1 MEKQKVLTKEEI
13 KGGEKMK
20 PILVVEDETITREA
34 LRDWLTY
41 GGYQVETA
49 EEGEKALEAIAEQ
62 DFGIVILDLKLPG
75 KDGIEVLK
83 EAKEKRPQLKGVII
97 TAYPSVE
104 TAVKATKE
112 GALDY
117 LPKPFDLNQLEKLIR
132 DTLGAVQVEIKPK
145 AALEKVEEVVTVTPE
160 EIPAH
165 LERGKEFYKAGH
177 YQEALKEF
185 EAILKVA
192 PSDVQA
198 RFWRQAA
205 KDKLT
210 GSTQH
215 KVQPAKPVN
224 MESVER
230 TKLAIRAYRARQ
242 AEIKE
247 TEAEPAMVEEVVTI
261 APEEIPVRLKQG
273 KEFFEAS
280 RYQEALK
287 EFEAILRVAPG
298 NIETRVWIRKAK
310 EALEAP
316 RVEAV
321 AEGEAA
327 PAAEEAKPK
336 ECLWMKMGLVS
347 YRLCTRNYDCLTC
360 EFDQMMQDKM
370 ASGQMPELD
379 AALEKFKELP
389 GNQRLCRYALK
400 GDVSYR
406 LCTRAFRCAT
416 CEFGQM
422 MEDAMQQKVA
432 KLAARRQALLKKA
445 QQVETKA

>member
-1 MEKQKVLTKEEI
+1 MEKQKVLGTEEI

-20 PILVVEDETITREA
+20 PILVVEDEAITREA

-83 EAKEKRPQLKGVII
+83 EAREKQPKLKGVII

-117 LPKPFDLNQLEKLIR
+117 LPKPFDLNQLEKIIR
-132 DTLGAVQVEIKPK
+132 DTLGVVQVEIKPK
-145 AALEKVEEVVTVTPE
+145 AVPKKAEEVITV
-160 EIPAH
+160 
-165 LERGKEFYKAGH
+165 
-177 YQEALKEF
+177 
-185 EAILKVA
+185 
-192 PSDVQA
+192 
-198 RFWRQAA
+198 
-205 KDKLT
+205 
-210 GSTQH
+210 
-215 KVQPAKPVN
+215 
-224 MESVER
+224 
-230 TKLAIRAYRARQ
+230 
-242 AEIKE
+242 
-247 TEAEPAMVEEVVTI
+247 
-261 APEEIPVRLKQG
+261 APEEIPVHLKQG
-273 KEFFEAS
+273 KEFFEAG
-280 RYQEALK
+280 RRQEALK

-298 NIETRVWIRKAK
+298 NIEARVWIRKAK
-310 EALEAP
+310 EALAAP
-316 RVEAV
+316 KVEAV

-370 ASGQMPELD
+370 TSGQMPELD
-379 AALEKFKELP
+379 AALERFKELP

-406 LCTRAFRCAT
+406 LCTRAFQCAT

-422 MEDAMQQKVA
+422 MEDAMQQKLA
-432 KLAARRQALLKKA
+432 KLEARRQALLKKA
-445 QQVETKA
+445 QQVEAKV